1 MQERAV
7 IRATVFTTFL
17 ITHLKTGIIFLQTK
31 YIPNMNDLLFLG
43 QENPYILF
51 TVTDESLLD
60 VAIKF
65 SVPPTVIIYDNDL
78 TCEIRRG
85 MVLVVRKG
93 RRMRFLQPDSM
104 PTGEEERL
112 LKAINHTENL
122 FPFQPVWDEN

>member
-1 MQERAV
+1 MS
-7 IRATVFTTFL
+7 
-17 ITHLKTGIIFLQTK
+17 
-31 YIPNMNDLLFLG
+31 DLLFLG

-65 SVPPTVIIYDNDL
+65 SVPPTVIIYDNNL

-112 LKAINHTENL
+112 LKAINYTENL